1 MSTNKCLKLELQHLG
16 QIMPIEKESFE
27 FPWTEDQI
35 KHELIN
41 NKTAFNIGLFQ
52 NDTLF
57 AYSLSH
63 LIQDELHI
71 NNFAV
76 KKSKRN
82 EGLGFELLERTIL
95 QSKAKTIYLEV
106 NETNNAAIALYEKY
120 GFKSFYTR
128 KNYYPDG
135 ANALIMIF

>member
-1 MSTNKCLKLELQHLG
+1 MKPSC
-16 QIMPIEKESFE
+16 IS
-27 FPWTEDQI
+27 
-35 KHELIN
+35 
-41 NKTAFNIGLFQ
+41 
-52 NDTLF
+52 
-57 AYSLSH
+57 
-63 LIQDELHI
+63 ELHI